1 MADLY
6 RDRWISCS
14 ETEIVVRGYYVPW
27 GTKRIAYTAIR
38 SARRVVLGTLSGRGR
53 LWGTSNPRYWANLD
67 PRRPQKKT
75 GFVLEVDGIIR
86 PFLTPDDPEAFV
98 EVIREHAPQVRI
110 VDGGGPRLV

>member
-27 GTKRIAYTAIR
+27 GK
-38 SARRVVLGTLSGRGR
+38 LSGRGR
-53 LWGTSNPRYWANLD
+53 IWGTSNPRYWANLD
-67 PRRPQKKT
+67 PRRPRKKT